1 MAVSSPWHA
10 RQTLHALITGAPV
23 PIREVL
29 RDPYLPAGMT
39 ATADQPRTI
48 DDDMLVGGYGH
59 DEAYDFPADIAAVI
73 ASAPGPVLSDPAIT
87 AEQREAVVTT
97 SLDLTMQGGTTSGVV
112 YPLAVCELATSFRFR
127 NVGGASAGAIA
138 AAITAAAELGRI
150 GRIRGLEAASRHRRS
165 LIRPERCGSGA
176 ASRVLRT

>member
-1 MAVSSPWHA
+1 
-10 RQTLHALITGAPV
+10 
-23 PIREVL
+23 
-29 RDPYLPAGMT
+29 
-39 ATADQPRTI
+39 
-48 DDDMLVGGYGH
+48 YGH
-59 DEAYDFPADIAAVI
+59 DEAYDFPADVAAVI

-138 AAITAAAELGRI
+138 AAFTAAAELGRSE
-150 GRIRGLEAASRHRRS
+150 RARHNDLGFVPPVQPDPPGVPR
-165 LIRPERCGSGA
+165 LRPGFAGVA
-176 ASRVLRT
+176 DVMAW